1 MDDSSRCLR
10 VVAASINIELSTMN
24 QLKQFQSCNVLII
37 TSISNPMTIN
47 QAYLD
52 GEDNLQATTNGKPNA
67 WRIQGDKNIEEK
79 TLERNLY
86 GNSRDNMNPVKEGQA
101 MGRHSFGK
109 SNTSFAGNDKN
120 NPSQYAGNTNPYFDR
135 TEPME
140 EHPEHNNFKSSQ
152 QQGEPDYNKA

>member
-10 VVAASINIELSTMN
+10 VVAASMNLELSTMN

-52 GEDNLQATTNGKPNA
+52 GEDNLQATKNGKPNA
-67 WRIQGDKNIEEK
+67 WRVQGDKNIEEK

-101 MGRHSFGK
+101 MGRHRFRQNHSSLCGK
-109 SNTSFAGNDKN
+109 HKN
-120 NPSQYAGNTNPYFDR
+120 HPTQYGRNSNPYFDR

-140 EHPEHNNFKSSQ
+140 EHPEHNNFK
-152 QQGEPDYNKA
+152 